1 MEAHYV
7 IGLDFGTD
15 SVRALLVDATDGREL
30 GSAVR
35 HYPRWRRGLYCDPLR
50 AQFRQHPL
58 DYIEAMEGSIRE
70 ILDGTPPAVAARIAG
85 LAVATTGS
93 TPAAVDRAG
102 TPLALL
108 PEFADNPNA
117 MFILWKDHT
126 AIAEAQEINQ
136 LARQW
141 ETDYTRYSGGTYS
154 SEWFWSKILHVLRT
168 DDQVSRRAH
177 SWVEHCDWIPAL
189 LCGVDASAT
198 IVRSRCA
205 AGHKAMWH
213 AEFGGLPPDTFWS
226 TLDARLAGLSGRLYQ
241 QTYTSDRA
249 VGTLSA
255 EWAGRLGLPRN
266 VVVGV
271 GAIDAHMGAVGAGI
285 VPNTLVKVTGTST
298 CDMLMVPTGTLGG
311 LAVGGICGQVDGSIA
326 PGMLG
331 MEAGQSAFGDLY
343 QWFID
348 LLRYGSDTQDDDSGA
363 RSQQLFAR
371 LNADAARLPLGAA
384 DELAVD
390 WINGR
395 RTPDANPLLSGW
407 LTGLRLG
414 TDAPRIFKA
423 LVEATAFG
431 SRAIIDRFVEEGV
444 AINDVIATGGISKK
458 SPYTMQVLASVLNR
472 QIRVARSEQ
481 TCALGAAMYA
491 AVVSGVYPDVAT
503 AQARMGAGF
512 EHTYDPDPASVAIY
526 ERRYQR
532 YLALGRFQEANML

>member
-189 LCGVDASAT
+189 LCGVDASAA